1 MKIQRINAFF
11 RKFGEF
17 QLRHRAVFLVVI
29 CLVTVFCVAGLPRL
43 TLSSNEEDW
52 FDNTEQ
58 TKIDSDHFKDLF
70 GADDSVMILVQ
81 ADDVFA
87 PNVLEAIGRIS
98 ERLENEI
105 PYAKNVMSLTDLSL
119 PFGNEEGF
127 EIINPFE
134 DGVPDDPAELRE
146 KKEFILSRESIRNN
160 LVSDDGRET

>member
-17 QLRHRAVFLVVI
+17 QLRHRVVFLVAI
-29 CLVTVFCVAGLPRL
+29 CLVTVFCVAGLPKL

-70 GADDSVMILVQ
+70 GADDSVMVLVQ

-87 PNVLEAIGRIS
+87 PDVLEAIGRIAAGLKTKFPTPRAS
-98 ERLENEI
+98 CPFLTCPSPSATRRALKSSI
-105 PYAKNVMSLTDLSL
+105 P
-119 PFGNEEGF
+119 
-127 EIINPFE
+127 
-134 DGVPDDPAELRE
+134 LRTE
-146 KKEFILSRESIRNN
+146 CRTTRQN
-160 LVSDDGRET
+160 LHKRKTSS